1 VNSYQLENLIVK
13 ILSGKQIIRINNEV
27 YELRPYSSDLKLEAS
42 WIYESSYSDHLY
54 DESFISQDD
63 AESMLY
69 DMGILYAQFDGDVKS
84 VEKNIEN
91 NKVDLYN
98 NFFDRTQKKQIK
110 QKIISLNK
118 RYSQLLSYKHMLDF
132 LTLEN
137 YCSNIKNSFLICNSL
152 YFYKTNNLVF
162 NFNNTD
168 NVLFDRVT
176 TEISNNLL
184 DMTTLKLLARSDYW
198 RNYYTVNKNE
208 LFPYSAS
215 ELTDEQKGIL
225 SLSLMYERIYEHPDC
240 PERDVIED
248 DDALDGWMIHQQRE
262 NKRQKKEKGVNNLLS
277 GKAKN
282 AQEVF
287 LMAKNNEQKDDIIGL
302 NTEAS
307 NFRRQNKLK
316 EVLSSDGPIAD
327 AQLSDVQNDIRNK
340 IQQLNYKKG

>member
-1 VNSYQLENLIVK
+1 MNPYQIENLIVR
-13 ILSGKQIIRINNEV
+13 ILSGKQIFRINNQV
-27 YELRPYSSDLKLEAS
+27 YELRPYSSDLRLEAS
-42 WIYESSYSDHLY
+42 LIYESTYNDHLY

-69 DMGILYAQFDGDVKS
+69 DMGILYAQFDGDVQS

-98 NFFDRTQKKQIK
+98 SFFDRTKKKQIK
-110 QKIISLNK
+110 QKITSLNK
-118 RYSQLLSYKHMLDF
+118 RYAQLLFYRHMLDF

-152 YFYKTNNLVF
+152 YFYKTNDLVF
-162 NFNNTD
+162 NFDNTD
-168 NVLFDRVT
+168 NSLFDRVT
-176 TEISNNLL
+176 TEIGNNLL
-184 DMTTLKLLARSDYW
+184 DITTLKFLARSDYW
-198 RNYYTVNKNE
+198 RNYYTVNKNQ
-208 LFPYSAS
+208 LFPCSAS

-225 SLSLMYERIYEHPDC
+225 SVSLMYERIYEHPDC
-240 PERDVIED
+240 PEKDIIDD

-287 LMAKNNEQKDDIIGL
+287 LMAKNQDQRDDIVGL
-302 NTEAS
+302 NTESS
-307 NFRRQNKLK
+307 NFRRQNKIK
-316 EVLSSDGPIAD
+316 EVLSSDSPIPEAK
-327 AQLSDVQNDIRNK
+327 LSDVQNDIRQK
-340 IQQLNYKKG
+340 LEQLKVKR

>member
-1 VNSYQLENLIVK
+1 MNSYQIENLIVR
-13 ILSGKQIIRINNEV
+13 ILSGKQIIRIDNIV
-27 YELRPYSSDLKLEAS
+27 YELRPSSSDLKLEAS
-42 WIYESSYSDHLY
+42 YIYESSYNDHLY

-63 AESMLY
+63 AETMLY
-69 DMGILYAQFDGDVKS
+69 DMGILYAQFDGDVTS
-84 VEKNIEN
+84 IEKNIEN

-98 NFFDRTQKKQIK
+98 NFFDRTKKKQIK
-110 QKIISLNK
+110 QKITSLNK

-152 YFYKTNNLVF
+152 YFYKTDNLVF
-162 NFNNTD
+162 DFDKTD
-168 NVLFDRVT
+168 NLLFDKIT
-176 TEISNNLL
+176 NEISNNLL
-184 DMTTLKLLARSDYW
+184 DMTTLKFLARSDYW

-240 PERDVIED
+240 PERDIIED

-287 LMAKNNEQKDDIIGL
+287 LMANSNEQKEDIVGL

-307 NFRRQNKLK
+307 NLRRQNKLK
-316 EVLSSDGPIAD
+316 EVLSSEGPIAD
-327 AQLSDVQNDIRNK
+327 SKLSDVQNDIK
-340 IQQLNYKKG
+340 QQLAKMNVKR

>member
-1 VNSYQLENLIVK
+1 MNSYQIENLVVK
-13 ILSGKQIIRINNEV
+13 ILSGKQIIRIDNQS

-42 WIYESSYSDHLY
+42 WIYDSSYNDHLY
-54 DESFISQDD
+54 DDSFMSQDD
-63 AESMLY
+63 VETMLY
-69 DMGILYAQFDGDVKS
+69 DMGILYAQFDGDVQS

-98 NFFDRTQKKQIK
+98 NFFDRTKKKQIK

-152 YFYKTNNLVF
+152 YYYKTNNLVF
-162 NFNNTD
+162 NFENTD
-168 NVLFDRVT
+168 NVLFDKVT
-176 TEISNNLL
+176 HEISNNLL
-184 DMTTLKLLARSDYW
+184 DMTTLKLLARSDCW
-198 RNYYTVNKNE
+198 RNYYTVNKNQ
-208 LFPYSAS
+208 LFSYSSS
-215 ELTDEQKGIL
+215 ELTEEQKGIL
-225 SLSLMYERIYEHPDC
+225 SISLMYERIYEHPDC
-240 PERDVIED
+240 PERDIIED

-287 LMAKNNEQKDDIIGL
+287 LMANSNEQKEDIIGL

-327 AQLSDVQNDIRNK
+327 SKLSDVQNDIK
-340 IQQLNYKKG
+340 QQLAKMNVKR